1 MKNKEIDFTAEEF
14 DFLRSLNLNLTYQE
28 KLYFDYDFIINNIDK
43 TPNEILNME
52 DGLDKRTLLWFD
64 DLFAI
69 KLNEFYGKAY
79 SEHFMN
85 ELNIKDEKCPLNDK
99 DSNEYKEYINFKKVF
114 ATSMKMLNESEILS
128 QLDRQLRLSDYFVKT
143 DSVEEYTKINT
154 DLIGE
159 DYKKVDKDFLDIKE
173 KIGIY
178 CDVIDDSNKPT
189 LPEDITFSEICAM
202 MDASNNGGKLSEDK
216 SNIVNYINSCL
227 GLSSL
232 SASNNIVNDKLKM
245 FFIIRALIDNKKGV
259 DYHEEYAAIFS
270 CKNDISQDIKEAYA
284 GGYKTTPNIWQAAT
298 ELDSKIKEVEV
309 CNKYQAFGLN
319 LFENTEFYHA
329 YYDHLAYY
337 DHKKITPEE
346 LSKRNSRFFDR
357 YDNGK
362 KVEFK
367 LGSLSSTEMVPVT
380 PILTDQDIE
389 EDKQK
394 IEEALDLLEQNPDEC
409 QRLSDIIEI
418 IDKKLSGNELTL
430 DEQEFLNENGI
441 DASLEDEE
449 LRNQKAD
456 LEKQKQE
463 ISITPEEIKTRKSA
477 LNKAGSLVEYNRKL
491 AKAEK
496 MKNKLKGKVKN
507 LKNLANLEILKKWA
521 KKLPK
526 VVCPIIGGA
535 VGYNL
540 AFVLG
545 PVGIV
550 AANAIGAIIITQA
563 RAYANILEEQELSEE
578 EIEID
583 SIEKPSNK
591 LCNKV
596 SALLRTAN
604 LEKLATFNMFE
615 KLSKSKSEKISNF
628 FSNKEVLITI
638 ANTVTAGLVAMDLN
652 ALRRVI
658 SKLAKHQN
666 EIPKKEFESDSN
678 LGANK
683 GEIKPSTGTGSES
696 GSGLT
701 SGAGNTN
708 EISMKVGE
716 NIGTESK
723 IINGYKNSYDAY
735 NGVNGVHLNQSIIN
749 DGDTI
754 IKNLYYNSNGKM
766 IKLPIEHGQDII
778 ETIENLG
785 INPKDVVANLANSDG
800 TGRAWVHI
808 TDVAK
813 TLGRSL

>member
-1 MKNKEIDFTAEEF
+1 MKNVNATQSTNYKLSKII
-14 DFLRSLNLNLTYQE
+14 E
-28 KLYFDYDFIINNIDK
+28 KMLK
-43 TPNEILNME
+43 KQP
-52 DGLDKRTLLWFD
+52 
-64 DLFAI
+64 
-69 KLNEFYGKAY
+69 LNE
-79 SEHFMN
+79 
-85 ELNIKDEKCPLNDK
+85 DEKKLLQSNSIPENSSEEDLKKKK
-99 DSNEYKEYINFKKVF
+99 DDSEKEYN
-114 ATSMKMLNESEILS
+114 
-128 QLDRQLRLSDYFVKT
+128 RLK
-143 DSVEEYTKINT
+143 E
-154 DLIGE
+154 GE
-159 DYKKVDKDFLDIKE
+159 
-173 KIGIY
+173 
-178 CDVIDDSNKPT
+178 
-189 LPEDITFSEICAM
+189 
-202 MDASNNGGKLSEDK
+202 
-216 SNIVNYINSCL
+216 
-227 GLSSL
+227 
-232 SASNNIVNDKLKM
+232 
-245 FFIIRALIDNKKGV
+245 IIRA
-259 DYHEEYAAIFS
+259 
-270 CKNDISQDIKEAYA
+270 
-284 GGYKTTPNIWQAAT
+284 
-298 ELDSKIKEVEV
+298 
-309 CNKYQAFGLN
+309 
-319 LFENTEFYHA
+319 
-329 YYDHLAYY
+329 
-337 DHKKITPEE
+337 
-346 LSKRNSRFFDR
+346 
-357 YDNGK
+357 
-362 KVEFK
+362 
-367 LGSLSSTEMVPVT
+367 SS
-380 PILTDQDIE
+380 IE
-389 EDKQK
+389 
-394 IEEALDLLEQNPDEC
+394 
-409 QRLSDIIEI
+409 
-418 IDKKLSGNELTL
+418 TL
-430 DEQEFLNENGI
+430 D
-441 DASLEDEE
+441 
-449 LRNQKAD
+449 
-456 LEKQKQE
+456 
-463 ISITPEEIKTRKSA
+463 
-477 LNKAGSLVEYNRKL
+477 
-491 AKAEK
+491 KAEK
-496 MKNKLKGKVKN
+496 ILKSVTKKKKDYFGKIKDKVKD
-507 LKNLANLEILKKWA
+507 LKDLANPEILKKWA

-526 VVCPIIGGA
+526 AVCPIIGGA

-563 RAYANILEEQELSEE
+563 RAYANILAEK
-578 EIEID
+578 EINGD
-583 SIEKPSNK
+583 SATKDSASKPSNK

-615 KLSKSKSEKISNF
+615 KLSNSKSEKISNF

-678 LGANK
+678 LGDNK

-708 EISMKVGE
+708 EISMKVGD

-754 IKNLYYNSNGKM
+754 IKNLYYNNNGKM

-800 TGRAWVHI
+800 TGRAWVHV

>member
-1 MKNKEIDFTAEEF
+1 MKNKVMELTNKEYEYLQNI
-14 DFLRSLNLNLTYQE
+14 NLNLTYQE

-43 TPNEILNME
+43 TPIEIYRMN
-52 DGLDKRTLLWFD
+52 DGIDKSTLSWFD
-64 DLFAI
+64 DLFA
-69 KLNEFYGKAY
+69 KNLESFWGPTFAENFTDNLRRDNE
-79 SEHFMN
+79 N
-85 ELNIKDEKCPLNDK
+85 CPLNDK
-99 DSNEYKEYINFKKVF
+99 ESAIFKDYVTYKRIF
-114 ATSMKMLNESEILS
+114 ALSLKMMAENKTET
-128 QLDRQLRLSDYFVKT
+128 FVKAYDDGIT
-143 DSVEEYTKINT
+143 TSSDDEVKDYT
-154 DLIGE
+154 
-159 DYKKVDKDFLDIKE
+159 
-173 KIGIY
+173 
-178 CDVIDDSNKPT
+178 
-189 LPEDITFSEICAM
+189 A
-202 MDASNNGGKLSEDK
+202 KLSSTTDGVFDTPDK
-216 SNIVNYINSCL
+216 NYIDFKPIIKKYIYVYKDKKKPKIPADTSFKNL
-227 GLSSL
+227 MKITQKAANNEELTKEEFEIADYIAEMIEEDSL
-232 SASNNIVNDKLKM
+232 EEAFSPKNPNQVNNKIYTI
-245 FFIIRALIDNKKGV
+245 FIIAALIDNLLGRGYSEKCFEKFCAKENLGQKIQLEDGFAGTQYGESVKNIDYYLCKIKVLNNYQDYGKYVFASSSRYQMLKDKNGVSDEIVAEDNKKYFDRQDNGQEISYNIIDGSNTKKIKLKLTNGEIEADNSTIEATRNFLKNVNATQLTNYKLSEIIAKMLKKQPLNEDEKKLLQSNSIPENSSEEDLKKKKDESEKEYNRLKKGETIRTASIETLDKAEKILKSV
-259 DYHEEYAAIFS
+259 TKKK
-270 CKNDISQDIKEAYA
+270 KNDF
-284 GGYKTTPNIWQAAT
+284 G
-298 ELDSKIKEVEV
+298 KIKE
-309 CNKYQAFGLN
+309 
-319 LFENTEFYHA
+319 
-329 YYDHLAYY
+329 
-337 DHKKITPEE
+337 
-346 LSKRNSRFFDR
+346 
-357 YDNGK
+357 
-362 KVEFK
+362 
-367 LGSLSSTEMVPVT
+367 
-380 PILTDQDIE
+380 
-389 EDKQK
+389 
-394 IEEALDLLEQNPDEC
+394 
-409 QRLSDIIEI
+409 
-418 IDKKLSGNELTL
+418 
-430 DEQEFLNENGI
+430 
-441 DASLEDEE
+441 
-449 LRNQKAD
+449 
-456 LEKQKQE
+456 
-463 ISITPEEIKTRKSA
+463 
-477 LNKAGSLVEYNRKL
+477 
-491 AKAEK
+491 
-496 MKNKLKGKVKN
+496 KVKD
-507 LKNLANLEILKKWA
+507 LKNLANPEILKKWA

-526 VVCPIIGGA
+526 AVCPIIGGA

-550 AANAIGAIIITQA
+550 AANAIGAFVITQA

-596 SALLRTAN
+596 SALLRKAN

-615 KLSKSKSEKISNF
+615 KLSNSKSEKISNF
-628 FSNKEVLITI
+628 FRNKEVLITI

-708 EISMKVGE
+708 EISMKVGD

>member
-64 DLFAI
+64 DLFAL
-69 KLNEFYGKAY
+69 KLEKFYGKAY

-85 ELNIKDEKCPLNDK
+85 ELNIEDEKCPLNNK
-99 DSNEYKEYINFKKVF
+99 DSNEFKEYINFKKVF
-114 ATSMKMLNESEILS
+114 ATSMKMINESEIFRPLG
-128 QLDRQLRLSDYFVKT
+128 RQLRLSDYLTGT
-143 DSVEEYTKINT
+143 DSIEEYTKINT

-159 DYKKVDKDFLDIKE
+159 DYKNTDKDFLDIKE

-189 LPEDITFSEICAM
+189 LPGDITFTNICDM
-202 MDASNNGGKLSEDK
+202 MNASNNGGELSENE
-216 SNIVNYINSCL
+216 SNIVKYINSCL

-232 SASNNIVNDKLKM
+232 SDSNNIVNDKLKM
-245 FFIIRALIDNKKGV
+245 FFIIRALIDNKMGV
-259 DYHEEYAAIFS
+259 DYHEEYDAIFS
-270 CKNDISQDIKEAYA
+270 CKNDISQDIKKAYV
-284 GGYKTTPNIWQAAT
+284 GGNKTTPNIWNAAT
-298 ELDSKIKEVEV
+298 ELDSKIREVEV

-319 LFENTEFYHA
+319 LFENDKF
-329 YYDHLAYY
+329 YYDYYDYLAYY
-337 DHKKITPEE
+337 DREKITPEE
-346 LSKRNSRFFDR
+346 LAKRNSRFFDR
-357 YDNGK
+357 FDNGK
-362 KVEFK
+362 KIKFK
-367 LGSLSSTEMVPVT
+367 FESSFSKEMLPVT

-430 DEQEFLNENGI
+430 DEQEFLNDNGI

-449 LRNQKAD
+449 LRNKKAD

-477 LNKAGSLVEYNRKL
+477 LNKAGSLVGYNRKL

-496 MKNKLKGKVKN
+496 MKNKLKGKVKD
-507 LKNLANLEILKKWA
+507 LKDLANPEILRKWA

-526 VVCPIIGGA
+526 AVCPIIGGA

-550 AANAIGAIIITQA
+550 AANAIGAFVITQA

-596 SALLRTAN
+596 SALLRKAN

-615 KLSKSKSEKISNF
+615 QLSNSKSEKIKNF
-628 FSNKEVLITI
+628 FRNKEVLMTI
-638 ANTVTAGLVAMDLN
+638 ANTVTAGLVAMDLT
-652 ALRRVI
+652 ALGRAF

-666 EIPKKEFESDSN
+666 VAHNSN
-678 LGANK
+678 SSASSSSSTASSSAN
-683 GEIKPSTGTGSES
+683 SS
-696 GSGLT
+696 GSSSAT
-701 SGAGNTN
+701 SGSSATGNATN
-708 EISMKVGE
+708 TDISSFKVGD

-800 TGRAWVHI
+800 TGRAWVHV

>member
-1 MKNKEIDFTAEEF
+1 MNDG
-14 DFLRSLNLNLTYQE
+14 
-28 KLYFDYDFIINNIDK
+28 IDK
-43 TPNEILNME
+43 S
-52 DGLDKRTLLWFD
+52 TLSWFD
-64 DLFAI
+64 DLFA
-69 KLNEFYGKAY
+69 KNLESFWGPTFAENFTD
-79 SEHFMN
+79 N
-85 ELNIKDEKCPLNDK
+85 LRRDNVDCPLNDK
-99 DSNEYKEYINFKKVF
+99 ESAIFKDYVKYKRIFALSLKMMAENKTETFVKAYDDGITTSSDDEVKDYTAKLSSTTDGDFDTPDKGYINFKPIIKKYIYVYKDKKKPKIPNDTSFEDLMKITQKAANNEELTKEEFEIADYIAEMIEEDSLEEAFSPKNPNQANNKIYTIFIVAALIDSLFKRNYSDKYSEFFKDIDSISHETELEGGNKNTPFGKSIKNITSYSSKIKILNNYQDYGKYVF
-114 ATSMKMLNESEILS
+114 ASSLRYQMLKDKNGVSDEIVAEDNKKYFDRQDNGQEISYNIIDDDNTKKIKLKLTSGEIEADNSTIEATRNFLENANAKQSTYSKLSEIIGKMLEKQPLNEDEKELLQSNNIPENSSEEDLKKKKDESENEFNRLKEGETIRTASIETLDKAEKILK
-128 QLDRQLRLSDYFVKT
+128 YV
-143 DSVEEYTKINT
+143 TK
-154 DLIGE
+154 
-159 DYKKVDKDFLDIKE
+159 KKKNDFGKIKE
-173 KIGIY
+173 K
-178 CDVIDDSNKPT
+178 
-189 LPEDITFSEICAM
+189 
-202 MDASNNGGKLSEDK
+202 
-216 SNIVNYINSCL
+216 
-227 GLSSL
+227 
-232 SASNNIVNDKLKM
+232 
-245 FFIIRALIDNKKGV
+245 
-259 DYHEEYAAIFS
+259 
-270 CKNDISQDIKEAYA
+270 
-284 GGYKTTPNIWQAAT
+284 
-298 ELDSKIKEVEV
+298 
-309 CNKYQAFGLN
+309 
-319 LFENTEFYHA
+319 
-329 YYDHLAYY
+329 
-337 DHKKITPEE
+337 
-346 LSKRNSRFFDR
+346 
-357 YDNGK
+357 
-362 KVEFK
+362 
-367 LGSLSSTEMVPVT
+367 
-380 PILTDQDIE
+380 
-389 EDKQK
+389 
-394 IEEALDLLEQNPDEC
+394 
-409 QRLSDIIEI
+409 
-418 IDKKLSGNELTL
+418 
-430 DEQEFLNENGI
+430 
-441 DASLEDEE
+441 
-449 LRNQKAD
+449 
-456 LEKQKQE
+456 
-463 ISITPEEIKTRKSA
+463 
-477 LNKAGSLVEYNRKL
+477 
-491 AKAEK
+491 
-496 MKNKLKGKVKN
+496 VKD
-507 LKNLANLEILKKWA
+507 LKNLANPEILKKWA

-526 VVCPIIGGA
+526 AVCPIIGGA

-563 RAYANILEEQELSEE
+563 RAYANILAEKEMNGDSAT
-578 EIEID
+578 ID
-583 SIEKPSNK
+583 SASKPSNK

-615 KLSKSKSEKISNF
+615 KLSNSKSEKISNF

-666 EIPKKEFESDSN
+666 EIHKKEFESDSN

-708 EISMKVGE
+708 EISMKVGD

-800 TGRAWVHI
+800 TGRAWVHV

>member
-1 MKNKEIDFTAEEF
+1 MKNKVMELTNKEYEYLQNI
-14 DFLRSLNLNLTYQE
+14 NLNLTYQE

-43 TPNEILNME
+43 TPIEIYRMN
-52 DGLDKRTLLWFD
+52 DGIDKSTLSWFD
-64 DLFAI
+64 DLFA
-69 KLNEFYGKAY
+69 KNLESFWGPTFAENFTDNLRRDNE
-79 SEHFMN
+79 N
-85 ELNIKDEKCPLNDK
+85 CPLNDK
-99 DSNEYKEYINFKKVF
+99 ESAIFKDYVTYKRIFALSLKMMAENKTETFVKAYDDGITTSSDDEVKDYTAKLSSTTGGVFDTPDKNYIDFKPIIKKYIYVYKDKKKPKIPDNTSFEKLMKITQKAANNEELTKEEFEIADYIAEMIEEDSLEEAFSPKNPNQVNNKIYTIFIVAALIDSLFKRNYSDEYSKFFKDIDSISQETKLNGGNANTSLDESIENITSYSSKIKISNNYQDYGKYVF
-114 ATSMKMLNESEILS
+114 ASSLRYQVLKDKNGVSDEIVAEDNKKYF
-128 QLDRQLRLSDYFVKT
+128 DRQDNGQEISYNIIDG
-143 DSVEEYTKINT
+143 SNTKKIKLKLT
-154 DLIGE
+154 SGE
-159 DYKKVDKDFLDIKE
+159 IEADNSTIEATRNFLKNVNATQLTN
-173 KIGIY
+173 Y
-178 CDVIDDSNKPT
+178 
-189 LPEDITFSEICAM
+189 
-202 MDASNNGGKLSEDK
+202 KLSEIIAKMLKKQPLNEDEK
-216 SNIVNYINSCL
+216 KLLQSNSIPENS
-227 GLSSL
+227 S
-232 SASNNIVNDKLKM
+232 
-245 FFIIRALIDNKKGV
+245 
-259 DYHEEYAAIFS
+259 
-270 CKNDISQDIKEAYA
+270 
-284 GGYKTTPNIWQAAT
+284 
-298 ELDSKIKEVEV
+298 
-309 CNKYQAFGLN
+309 
-319 LFENTEFYHA
+319 
-329 YYDHLAYY
+329 
-337 DHKKITPEE
+337 
-346 LSKRNSRFFDR
+346 
-357 YDNGK
+357 
-362 KVEFK
+362 
-367 LGSLSSTEMVPVT
+367 
-380 PILTDQDIE
+380 E
-389 EDKQK
+389 EDLKK
-394 IEEALDLLEQNPDEC
+394 KKDESEKEFNRLKKSETIRTASIE
-409 QRLSDIIEI
+409 
-418 IDKKLSGNELTL
+418 TL
-430 DEQEFLNENGI
+430 D
-441 DASLEDEE
+441 
-449 LRNQKAD
+449 
-456 LEKQKQE
+456 
-463 ISITPEEIKTRKSA
+463 
-477 LNKAGSLVEYNRKL
+477 
-491 AKAEK
+491 KAEK
-496 MKNKLKGKVKN
+496 ILKSVTKKKKNDFGKTKEKVKD
-507 LKNLANLEILKKWA
+507 LKNLANPEILKKWA

-596 SALLRTAN
+596 SALLRKAN

-615 KLSKSKSEKISNF
+615 KLSNSKSEKIKNF
-628 FSNKEVLITI
+628 FRNKEVLITI

-708 EISMKVGE
+708 EISMKVGD

>member
-1 MKNKEIDFTAEEF
+1 MKNKVMELTNKEYEYLQNI
-14 DFLRSLNLNLTYQE
+14 NLNLTYQE

-43 TPNEILNME
+43 TPIEIYRMN
-52 DGLDKRTLLWFD
+52 DGIDKSTLSWFD
-64 DLFAI
+64 DLFVKNLESFWGPTFAENFTDN
-69 KLNEFYGKAY
+69 LRRDNV
-79 SEHFMN
+79 
-85 ELNIKDEKCPLNDK
+85 DCPLNDK
-99 DSNEYKEYINFKKVF
+99 ESAIFKDYVTYKRIFALSLKMMAENKTETFVKAYDDGITTSSDDEVKDYTAKLSSTTGGVFDTPDKGYINFGLIIEKYKYVYKDKKKPKIPDNTSFEKLMKITQKAANNEELTKEEFEIADYIAEMIEEDSLEEAFSPKNPNQANNKIYTIFIVAALIDSLLTRDYSKQYFDFFKDIDSLSHETELEGGNKNTPFGKSIKNITSYSSKIKISNNYQDYGKYVF
-114 ATSMKMLNESEILS
+114 ASSSRYQMLKDKNGVSDEIVAEDNKKYFDRQDNGQEISYNIKDGDNTKKIKLKLTSGEIEADNLTIEETRNFLKNVNDTQSTDYKLSEIIKKMLKKQPLNEDEKKLLQSNSIPENSSEEDLKKIKDASEKEFNRLREGETIRDASIETLDKAEKIL
-128 QLDRQLRLSDYFVKT
+128 K
-143 DSVEEYTKINT
+143 SVTK
-154 DLIGE
+154 
-159 DYKKVDKDFLDIKE
+159 KKKNDFGKIKE
-173 KIGIY
+173 K
-178 CDVIDDSNKPT
+178 
-189 LPEDITFSEICAM
+189 
-202 MDASNNGGKLSEDK
+202 
-216 SNIVNYINSCL
+216 
-227 GLSSL
+227 
-232 SASNNIVNDKLKM
+232 
-245 FFIIRALIDNKKGV
+245 
-259 DYHEEYAAIFS
+259 
-270 CKNDISQDIKEAYA
+270 
-284 GGYKTTPNIWQAAT
+284 
-298 ELDSKIKEVEV
+298 
-309 CNKYQAFGLN
+309 
-319 LFENTEFYHA
+319 
-329 YYDHLAYY
+329 
-337 DHKKITPEE
+337 
-346 LSKRNSRFFDR
+346 
-357 YDNGK
+357 
-362 KVEFK
+362 
-367 LGSLSSTEMVPVT
+367 
-380 PILTDQDIE
+380 
-389 EDKQK
+389 
-394 IEEALDLLEQNPDEC
+394 
-409 QRLSDIIEI
+409 
-418 IDKKLSGNELTL
+418 
-430 DEQEFLNENGI
+430 
-441 DASLEDEE
+441 
-449 LRNQKAD
+449 
-456 LEKQKQE
+456 
-463 ISITPEEIKTRKSA
+463 
-477 LNKAGSLVEYNRKL
+477 
-491 AKAEK
+491 
-496 MKNKLKGKVKN
+496 VKD
-507 LKNLANLEILKKWA
+507 LKNLANPEILKKWA

-550 AANAIGAIIITQA
+550 AANAIGAFVITQA

-596 SALLRTAN
+596 SALLRKVN

-615 KLSKSKSEKISNF
+615 KLSNSKSEKISNF

-708 EISMKVGE
+708 EISMKVGD

>member
-1 MKNKEIDFTAEEF
+1 MKNKVMELTNKEYEYLQNI
-14 DFLRSLNLNLTYQE
+14 NLNLTYQE

-43 TPNEILNME
+43 TPIEIYRMN
-52 DGLDKRTLLWFD
+52 DGIDKSTLSWFD
-64 DLFAI
+64 DLFA
-69 KLNEFYGKAY
+69 KNLESFWGPTFAENFTDNLRRDNE
-79 SEHFMN
+79 N
-85 ELNIKDEKCPLNDK
+85 CPLNDK
-99 DSNEYKEYINFKKVF
+99 ESAIFKDYVTYKRIFALSLKMMAENKTETFVKAYDDGITTSSDDEVKDYTAKLSSTTGGVFDTPDKNYIDFKPIIKKYIYVYKDKKKPKIPDNTSFEKLMKITQKAANNEELTKEEFEIADYIAEMIEEDSLEEAFSPKNPNQVNNKIYTIFIVAALIDSLFKRNYSDEYSKFFKDIDSISQETKLNGGNANTSLDESIENITSYSSKIKISNNYQDYGKYVF
-114 ATSMKMLNESEILS
+114 ASSLRYQVLKDKNGVSDEIVAEDNKKYF
-128 QLDRQLRLSDYFVKT
+128 DRQDNGQEISYNIIDG
-143 DSVEEYTKINT
+143 SNTKKIKLKLT
-154 DLIGE
+154 SGE
-159 DYKKVDKDFLDIKE
+159 IEADNSTIEATRNFLKNVNATQLTN
-173 KIGIY
+173 Y
-178 CDVIDDSNKPT
+178 
-189 LPEDITFSEICAM
+189 
-202 MDASNNGGKLSEDK
+202 KLSEIIAKMLKKQPLNEDEK
-216 SNIVNYINSCL
+216 KLLQSNSIPENS
-227 GLSSL
+227 S
-232 SASNNIVNDKLKM
+232 
-245 FFIIRALIDNKKGV
+245 
-259 DYHEEYAAIFS
+259 
-270 CKNDISQDIKEAYA
+270 
-284 GGYKTTPNIWQAAT
+284 
-298 ELDSKIKEVEV
+298 
-309 CNKYQAFGLN
+309 
-319 LFENTEFYHA
+319 
-329 YYDHLAYY
+329 
-337 DHKKITPEE
+337 
-346 LSKRNSRFFDR
+346 
-357 YDNGK
+357 
-362 KVEFK
+362 
-367 LGSLSSTEMVPVT
+367 
-380 PILTDQDIE
+380 E
-389 EDKQK
+389 EDLKK
-394 IEEALDLLEQNPDEC
+394 KKDESEKEFNRLKKSETIRTASIE
-409 QRLSDIIEI
+409 
-418 IDKKLSGNELTL
+418 TL
-430 DEQEFLNENGI
+430 D
-441 DASLEDEE
+441 
-449 LRNQKAD
+449 
-456 LEKQKQE
+456 
-463 ISITPEEIKTRKSA
+463 
-477 LNKAGSLVEYNRKL
+477 
-491 AKAEK
+491 KAEK
-496 MKNKLKGKVKN
+496 ILKSVTKKKKNDFGKTKEKVKD
-507 LKNLANLEILKKWA
+507 LKNLANPEILKKWA

-545 PVGIV
+545 PVGII

-615 KLSKSKSEKISNF
+615 KLSNSKSEKIKNF
-628 FSNKEVLITI
+628 FRNKEVLITI

-708 EISMKVGE
+708 EISMKVGD

>member
-1 MKNKEIDFTAEEF
+1 MKNEVMELTNKEYEYLQSI
-14 DFLRSLNLNLTYQE
+14 SLNLTYQE

-43 TPNEILNME
+43 TPIEIYRMN
-52 DGLDKRTLLWFD
+52 DGIDKSTLSWFD
-64 DLFAI
+64 DLFA
-69 KLNEFYGKAY
+69 KNLESFWGPTFAENFT
-79 SEHFMN
+79 N
-85 ELNIKDEKCPLNDK
+85 NLRRDNVDCPLNDK
-99 DSNEYKEYINFKKVF
+99 ESAIFKDYVTYKRIFALSLKMMAENKTETFVKAYDDGITTSSDDEVKDYTAKLSSTTGGVFDTPDKGYINFGLIIEKYKYVNKDKKKPKIPADTSFKSLMKITQKAANNEELTKEEFEIADYIAEMIEEDSLEEALSPKNPNQVNNKIYTIFIVAALIDSLLTRDYSKQYFDFFKDIDSLSHETELEGGNKNTPFGKSIKNITSYSSKIKILNNYQDYGKYVF
-114 ATSMKMLNESEILS
+114 ASSLRYQMLKDKNGVSDEIVAEDNKKYFDRQDNGQEISYNIIDDDNTKKIKLKLTSGEIEADNSTIEATRNFLKNVNATQLTNYKLSEIIKKMLKKQPLNEDEKKLLQSNSIPENSSEEDLKKKKDESEKEFNRLKKSETIRTASIETLDKAEKIL
-128 QLDRQLRLSDYFVKT
+128 K
-143 DSVEEYTKINT
+143 SVTK
-154 DLIGE
+154 
-159 DYKKVDKDFLDIKE
+159 KKKNDFGKIKE
-173 KIGIY
+173 K
-178 CDVIDDSNKPT
+178 
-189 LPEDITFSEICAM
+189 
-202 MDASNNGGKLSEDK
+202 
-216 SNIVNYINSCL
+216 
-227 GLSSL
+227 
-232 SASNNIVNDKLKM
+232 
-245 FFIIRALIDNKKGV
+245 
-259 DYHEEYAAIFS
+259 
-270 CKNDISQDIKEAYA
+270 
-284 GGYKTTPNIWQAAT
+284 
-298 ELDSKIKEVEV
+298 
-309 CNKYQAFGLN
+309 
-319 LFENTEFYHA
+319 
-329 YYDHLAYY
+329 
-337 DHKKITPEE
+337 
-346 LSKRNSRFFDR
+346 
-357 YDNGK
+357 
-362 KVEFK
+362 
-367 LGSLSSTEMVPVT
+367 
-380 PILTDQDIE
+380 
-389 EDKQK
+389 
-394 IEEALDLLEQNPDEC
+394 
-409 QRLSDIIEI
+409 
-418 IDKKLSGNELTL
+418 
-430 DEQEFLNENGI
+430 
-441 DASLEDEE
+441 
-449 LRNQKAD
+449 
-456 LEKQKQE
+456 
-463 ISITPEEIKTRKSA
+463 
-477 LNKAGSLVEYNRKL
+477 
-491 AKAEK
+491 
-496 MKNKLKGKVKN
+496 VKD
-507 LKNLANLEILKKWA
+507 LKNIANPEILKKWA

-550 AANAIGAIIITQA
+550 AANAIGAFVITQA

-596 SALLRTAN
+596 SALLRKAN

-615 KLSKSKSEKISNF
+615 KLSNSKSEKISNF

-708 EISMKVGE
+708 EISMKVGD

-800 TGRAWVHI
+800 TGRAWVHV

>member
-1 MKNKEIDFTAEEF
+1 MKNKVMELTNKEYEYLQNI
-14 DFLRSLNLNLTYQE
+14 NLNLTYQE
-28 KLYFDYDFIINNIDK
+28 HIYFDYDFIINNIDK
-43 TPNEILNME
+43 TPIEIYRMN
-52 DGLDKRTLLWFD
+52 DGIDKSVLSWFD
-64 DLFAI
+64 ELFA
-69 KLNEFYGKAY
+69 KNLESFWGPTFAENFTNGLRRD
-79 SEHFMN
+79 N
-85 ELNIKDEKCPLNDK
+85 VDCPLNDK
-99 DSNEYKEYINFKKVF
+99 ESAIFKDYVTYKRIFALSLKMMAENKTETFVKAYDDGITTSSDDEVKDYTAKLSSTTGGVFDTPDKGYINFKPIIKKYKYVYKDKKKPKIPNDTSFENLMTIIDDAANNKELTEEKFEIADYIAKMLEEDSLQEALSPQNPNQVNNQIYTIFIIAALIDSLLTRDYSKQYFDFFKDIDSLSHETELEGGNKNTPFGKSIKNITSYSSKIKISNNYQDYGKYVF
-114 ATSMKMLNESEILS
+114 ASSSRYQMLKDKNGVSDEIVAEDNKKYFDRQDNGQEISYNIKDGDNTKKIKLKLTSGEIEADNLTIEETRNFLKNVNDTQSTDYKLSEIIKKMLKKQPLNEDEKKLLQSNSIPENSSEEDLKKIKDASEKEFNRLREGETIRDASIKTLDKAEKIL
-128 QLDRQLRLSDYFVKT
+128 K
-143 DSVEEYTKINT
+143 SVTK
-154 DLIGE
+154 
-159 DYKKVDKDFLDIKE
+159 KKKNDFGKIKE
-173 KIGIY
+173 K
-178 CDVIDDSNKPT
+178 
-189 LPEDITFSEICAM
+189 
-202 MDASNNGGKLSEDK
+202 
-216 SNIVNYINSCL
+216 
-227 GLSSL
+227 
-232 SASNNIVNDKLKM
+232 
-245 FFIIRALIDNKKGV
+245 
-259 DYHEEYAAIFS
+259 
-270 CKNDISQDIKEAYA
+270 
-284 GGYKTTPNIWQAAT
+284 
-298 ELDSKIKEVEV
+298 
-309 CNKYQAFGLN
+309 
-319 LFENTEFYHA
+319 
-329 YYDHLAYY
+329 
-337 DHKKITPEE
+337 
-346 LSKRNSRFFDR
+346 
-357 YDNGK
+357 
-362 KVEFK
+362 
-367 LGSLSSTEMVPVT
+367 
-380 PILTDQDIE
+380 
-389 EDKQK
+389 
-394 IEEALDLLEQNPDEC
+394 
-409 QRLSDIIEI
+409 
-418 IDKKLSGNELTL
+418 
-430 DEQEFLNENGI
+430 
-441 DASLEDEE
+441 
-449 LRNQKAD
+449 
-456 LEKQKQE
+456 
-463 ISITPEEIKTRKSA
+463 
-477 LNKAGSLVEYNRKL
+477 
-491 AKAEK
+491 
-496 MKNKLKGKVKN
+496 VKD
-507 LKNLANLEILKKWA
+507 LKNLANPEILKKWA

-526 VVCPIIGGA
+526 AVCPIIGGA

-545 PVGIV
+545 PVGVV

-578 EIEID
+578 EIKID

-615 KLSKSKSEKISNF
+615 KLSNSKSEKISNF

-708 EISMKVGE
+708 EISMKVGD

-800 TGRAWVHI
+800 TGRAWVHV

>member
-1 MKNKEIDFTAEEF
+1 MKNKVMELKNEEYEY
-14 DFLRSLNLNLTYQE
+14 LQNINLNLTYQE
-28 KLYFDYDFIINNIDK
+28 HIYFDYDFIINNIDK
-43 TPNEILNME
+43 TPIEIYRMN
-52 DGLDKRTLLWFD
+52 DGIDKSTLSWFD
-64 DLFAI
+64 DLFA
-69 KLNEFYGKAY
+69 KNLESFWGPTFAENFTD
-79 SEHFMN
+79 N
-85 ELNIKDEKCPLNDK
+85 LRRDNVDCPLNDK
-99 DSNEYKEYINFKKVF
+99 ESAIFKDYVKYKRIFALSLKMMAENKTETFVKAYDDGITTSSDDEVKDYTAKLSSTTDGDFDTPDKGYINFKPIIKKYIYVYKDKKKPKIPNDTSFEDLMKITQKAANNEELTKEEFEIADYIAEMIEEDSLEEAFSPKNPNQANNKIYTIFIVAALIDSLLHRDYSKQYSDFFKDIGSLSKKTKLNGGNANTSLDDSIENITSYSSKIKISNNYQDYGKYVF
-114 ATSMKMLNESEILS
+114 ASSSRYKMLKDKNGVSDEIVAEDNKKYFDRQDNGQEISYNIIDGSNTKKIKLKLTSGEIEADNSTIEATRNFLKNENTTQSTKDKLSKIIEKMLKKQPLNEDEKELLQSNSIPENSSEEDLKKKKAESE
-128 QLDRQLRLSDYFVKT
+128 
-143 DSVEEYTKINT
+143 EEYNRLKKDETIRTNSIETLYKAEKILKSVTK
-154 DLIGE
+154 
-159 DYKKVDKDFLDIKE
+159 KKKNDFGKIKE
-173 KIGIY
+173 K
-178 CDVIDDSNKPT
+178 
-189 LPEDITFSEICAM
+189 
-202 MDASNNGGKLSEDK
+202 
-216 SNIVNYINSCL
+216 
-227 GLSSL
+227 
-232 SASNNIVNDKLKM
+232 
-245 FFIIRALIDNKKGV
+245 
-259 DYHEEYAAIFS
+259 
-270 CKNDISQDIKEAYA
+270 
-284 GGYKTTPNIWQAAT
+284 
-298 ELDSKIKEVEV
+298 
-309 CNKYQAFGLN
+309 
-319 LFENTEFYHA
+319 
-329 YYDHLAYY
+329 
-337 DHKKITPEE
+337 
-346 LSKRNSRFFDR
+346 
-357 YDNGK
+357 
-362 KVEFK
+362 
-367 LGSLSSTEMVPVT
+367 
-380 PILTDQDIE
+380 
-389 EDKQK
+389 
-394 IEEALDLLEQNPDEC
+394 
-409 QRLSDIIEI
+409 
-418 IDKKLSGNELTL
+418 
-430 DEQEFLNENGI
+430 
-441 DASLEDEE
+441 
-449 LRNQKAD
+449 
-456 LEKQKQE
+456 
-463 ISITPEEIKTRKSA
+463 
-477 LNKAGSLVEYNRKL
+477 
-491 AKAEK
+491 
-496 MKNKLKGKVKN
+496 VKD
-507 LKNLANLEILKKWA
+507 LKNLANPEILKKWA

-526 VVCPIIGGA
+526 AVCPIIGGA

-563 RAYANILEEQELSEE
+563 RAYANILAEK
-578 EIEID
+578 EINGDSATID
-583 SIEKPSNK
+583 SASKPSNK

-615 KLSKSKSEKISNF
+615 KLSRSKSEKIKNF

-658 SKLAKHQN
+658 SKLDKHQN

-701 SGAGNTN
+701 SGAGNNN
-708 EISMKVGE
+708 EISMKVGD

-800 TGRAWVHI
+800 TGRAWVHV

>member
-1 MKNKEIDFTAEEF
+1 MKNKVMELTNKEYEYLQNI
-14 DFLRSLNLNLTYQE
+14 NLNLTYQE
-28 KLYFDYDFIINNIDK
+28 HIYFDYDFIIDNIDK
-43 TPNEILNME
+43 TPIEIYRMN
-52 DGLDKRTLLWFD
+52 DGIDKSTLSWFD
-64 DLFAI
+64 DLFA
-69 KLNEFYGKAY
+69 KNLESFWGPTFAENFTNGLRRD
-79 SEHFMN
+79 N
-85 ELNIKDEKCPLNDK
+85 VDCPLNDK
-99 DSNEYKEYINFKKVF
+99 ESDIFKDYVAYKRIFALSLKMMAENKTETFVKAYDDGITTSSDDEVKDYTAKLSSTTGGHFDTPDKGYINFELIIKKYKYVYKDKKKPKIPANTSFEKLIKIRDDAANDKELTEEEFEIANYIAEMIEEDSLQEAFSPQNPNQVNNKIYTIFIIAALIDSLLHRNQSEGYFSFFKDKDIDSISQEKGLEGGNKDTPLDESIKNITFYLSQIKISNSYQDYGKYVF
-114 ATSMKMLNESEILS
+114 ASSSKYQMLKDKNGVSDEIVAEDNKKYFDRQDNGQEILYNIIDGNNTKKIK
-128 QLDRQLRLSDYFVKT
+128 LKLT
-143 DSVEEYTKINT
+143 DGEIEADNLTIEETRN
-154 DLIGE
+154 
-159 DYKKVDKDFLDIKE
+159 FLKNVNATQSTN
-173 KIGIY
+173 Y
-178 CDVIDDSNKPT
+178 
-189 LPEDITFSEICAM
+189 
-202 MDASNNGGKLSEDK
+202 KLSEIIGKMLKKQPLNEDEK
-216 SNIVNYINSCL
+216 ELLQSNSIPENS
-227 GLSSL
+227 SEE
-232 SASNNIVNDKLKM
+232 DLK
-245 FFIIRALIDNKKGV
+245 
-259 DYHEEYAAIFS
+259 
-270 CKNDISQDIKEAYA
+270 
-284 GGYKTTPNIWQAAT
+284 
-298 ELDSKIKEVEV
+298 KIKDASE
-309 CNKYQAFGLN
+309 K
-319 LFENTEFYHA
+319 EFNR
-329 YYDHLAYY
+329 LREGET
-337 DHKKITPEE
+337 I
-346 LSKRNSRFFDR
+346 R
-357 YDNGK
+357 
-362 KVEFK
+362 
-367 LGSLSSTEMVPVT
+367 
-380 PILTDQDIE
+380 
-389 EDKQK
+389 
-394 IEEALDLLEQNPDEC
+394 EA
-409 QRLSDIIEI
+409 SI
-418 IDKKLSGNELTL
+418 KTL
-430 DEQEFLNENGI
+430 D
-441 DASLEDEE
+441 
-449 LRNQKAD
+449 
-456 LEKQKQE
+456 
-463 ISITPEEIKTRKSA
+463 
-477 LNKAGSLVEYNRKL
+477 
-491 AKAEK
+491 KAEK
-496 MKNKLKGKVKN
+496 ILKSVTKKQKKDFGKIKDKVKD
-507 LKNLANLEILKKWA
+507 LKNLANPEILKKWV

-526 VVCPIIGGA
+526 AVCPIIGGA

-596 SALLRTAN
+596 SALLRKAN

-615 KLSKSKSEKISNF
+615 KLSNSKSEKIKNF
-628 FSNKEVLITI
+628 FSNKEVLMTI
-638 ANTVTAGLVAMDLN
+638 ANTVTVGLVTMDLA
-652 ALRRVI
+652 ALGRVI

-683 GEIKPSTGTGSES
+683 GEIKPSTRTGSES

-708 EISMKVGE
+708 EISMKVGD

>member
-1 MKNKEIDFTAEEF
+1 MKNKVMELTNKEYEYLQNI
-14 DFLRSLNLNLTYQE
+14 NLNLTYQE
-28 KLYFDYDFIINNIDK
+28 HIYFDYDFIIDNIDK
-43 TPNEILNME
+43 TPIEIYRMN
-52 DGLDKRTLLWFD
+52 DGIDKSTLSWFD
-64 DLFAI
+64 DLFA
-69 KLNEFYGKAY
+69 KNLESFWGPTFAENFT
-79 SEHFMN
+79 N
-85 ELNIKDEKCPLNDK
+85 NLRRDNVDCPLNDK
-99 DSNEYKEYINFKKVF
+99 ESAIFKDYVTYKRIFALSLKMMAENKTETFVKAYDDGITTSSDDEVKDYTAKLSSTTGGLFDTPDKCYINFKPIIKKYIYVYKDKKKPKIP
-114 ATSMKMLNESEILS
+114 ADTSFKNLMKITQKAANNEELTKEESEIANYIAEMIEEDSLEEAFSPKNPNQVNNKIYTIFIIAALIDSLLNRDYSEQYSSFFKDIDSLS
-128 QLDRQLRLSDYFVKT
+128 HETELEGGNKNTPFGKSIKNITSYSSKIKILNNYQDYGKYVFASSLRYQMLKDKNGVSDEIVAEDNKKYFDRQDNGQEILYNIIDGNNTKKIKLKLT
-143 DSVEEYTKINT
+143 DGEIEADNLTIEETRN
-154 DLIGE
+154 
-159 DYKKVDKDFLDIKE
+159 FLKNVNVTQSTN
-173 KIGIY
+173 Y
-178 CDVIDDSNKPT
+178 
-189 LPEDITFSEICAM
+189 
-202 MDASNNGGKLSEDK
+202 KLSEIIGKMLKKQPLNEDEK
-216 SNIVNYINSCL
+216 ELLQSNSIPENS
-227 GLSSL
+227 SEE
-232 SASNNIVNDKLKM
+232 DLK
-245 FFIIRALIDNKKGV
+245 
-259 DYHEEYAAIFS
+259 
-270 CKNDISQDIKEAYA
+270 
-284 GGYKTTPNIWQAAT
+284 
-298 ELDSKIKEVEV
+298 KIKDASE
-309 CNKYQAFGLN
+309 K
-319 LFENTEFYHA
+319 EFNR
-329 YYDHLAYY
+329 LREGET
-337 DHKKITPEE
+337 I
-346 LSKRNSRFFDR
+346 R
-357 YDNGK
+357 
-362 KVEFK
+362 
-367 LGSLSSTEMVPVT
+367 
-380 PILTDQDIE
+380 
-389 EDKQK
+389 
-394 IEEALDLLEQNPDEC
+394 EA
-409 QRLSDIIEI
+409 SI
-418 IDKKLSGNELTL
+418 KTL
-430 DEQEFLNENGI
+430 D
-441 DASLEDEE
+441 
-449 LRNQKAD
+449 
-456 LEKQKQE
+456 
-463 ISITPEEIKTRKSA
+463 
-477 LNKAGSLVEYNRKL
+477 
-491 AKAEK
+491 KAEK
-496 MKNKLKGKVKN
+496 ILKSVTKKQKKDFGKIKDKVKD
-507 LKNLANLEILKKWA
+507 LKNLANPEILKKWA

-526 VVCPIIGGA
+526 AVCPIIGGA

-563 RAYANILEEQELSEE
+563 RAYANILAEKEINGD

-596 SALLRTAN
+596 STLLRTAN

-615 KLSKSKSEKISNF
+615 KLSNSKSEKIKNF
-628 FSNKEVLITI
+628 FSNKEVLMTI
-638 ANTVTAGLVAMDLN
+638 ANTVTVGLVTMDLA
-652 ALRRVI
+652 ALGRAF

-708 EISMKVGE
+708 EISMKVGD

-800 TGRAWVHI
+800 TGRAWVHV

>member
-1 MKNKEIDFTAEEF
+1 MKNKEIDFTVEEF
-14 DFLRSLNLNLTYQE
+14 NFLRSLNLNLTNQE

-64 DLFAI
+64 DLFTL
-69 KLNEFYGKAY
+69 KLKTFYGESY
-79 SEHFMN
+79 SKHFMN
-85 ELNIKDEKCPLNDK
+85 NLKIEDEKCPLNDK

-114 ATSMKMLNESEILS
+114 ATSMKMINERKIINLPK
-128 QLDRQLRLSDYFVKT
+128 RQLRLNDYILKINGV
-143 DSVEEYTKINT
+143 DEYTKINT

-159 DYKKVDKDFLDIKE
+159 DYKKVDKDFLDIEE

-178 CDVIDDSNKPT
+178 CYVKGDLNKPT
-189 LPEDITFSEICAM
+189 LPEDITFTDIYDM
-202 MDASNNGGKLSEDK
+202 MNASNNGEELSEDK
-216 SNIVNYINSCL
+216 NNIVNYINSCL

-232 SASNNIVNDKLKM
+232 SASNNIANDKLKM
-245 FFIIRALIDNKKGV
+245 FFIIRALIDNKMGV
-259 DYHEEYAAIFS
+259 DYHEEYTAIFS
-270 CKNDISQDIKEAYA
+270 CKNDIGQDIEKAYF
-284 GGYKTTPNIWQAAT
+284 GGYKTTPNIWDAAK
-298 ELDSKIKEVEV
+298 ELDSKIREVEV
-309 CNKYQAFGLN
+309 SNKYQAFGLN
-319 LFENTEFYHA
+319 LFENTNFYRDYYDYHA
-329 YYDHLAYY
+329 YYDHE
-337 DHKKITPEE
+337 KITPEE
-346 LSKRNSRFFDR
+346 LAKRNSRFFDR

-367 LGSLSSTEMVPVT
+367 LGLSSSTEMLSVT

-409 QRLSDIIEI
+409 QRLSKIIEI
-418 IDKKLSGNELTL
+418 INKKLSGNELTL
-430 DEQEFLNENGI
+430 DEQEYLNENGI

-456 LEKQKQE
+456 LEKQRQD

-477 LNKAGSLVEYNRKL
+477 LNKAGSLVGYNRKL

-496 MKNKLKGKVKN
+496 MKNKLKDKVKD

-563 RAYANILEEQELSEE
+563 RAYANILEEQELGEE
-578 EIEID
+578 EIEIE

-596 SALLRTAN
+596 STLLRTAN
-604 LEKLATFNMFE
+604 LKKLATFNMFE
-615 KLSKSKSEKISNF
+615 KLSNSKSEKIKNF
-628 FSNKEVLITI
+628 FSNKEVLMTI
-638 ANTVTAGLVAMDLN
+638 ANTVTAGLVTMDLA
-652 ALRRVI
+652 ALGRAV

-666 EIPKKEFESDSN
+666 VAHNSN
-678 LGANK
+678 SSASSSSSTASSSAN
-683 GEIKPSTGTGSES
+683 SS
-696 GSGLT
+696 GSGSVT
-701 SGAGNTN
+701 SGSGATDNATNTD
-708 EISMKVGE
+708 ISSFKVGD

-754 IKNLYYNSNGKM
+754 IKNLYYNNNGKM

>member
-64 DLFAI
+64 DLFAL
-69 KLNEFYGKAY
+69 KLEKFYGKAY

-85 ELNIKDEKCPLNDK
+85 ELNIEDEKCPLNNK
-99 DSNEYKEYINFKKVF
+99 DSNEFKEYINFKKVF
-114 ATSMKMLNESEILS
+114 ATSMKMINESEIFRPLG
-128 QLDRQLRLSDYFVKT
+128 RQLRLSDYLTGT
-143 DSVEEYTKINT
+143 DSIEEYTKINT

-159 DYKKVDKDFLDIKE
+159 DYKNTDKDFLDIKE

-189 LPEDITFSEICAM
+189 LPGDITFTNICDM
-202 MDASNNGGKLSEDK
+202 MNASNNGGELSENE
-216 SNIVNYINSCL
+216 SNIVKYINSCL

-232 SASNNIVNDKLKM
+232 SDSNNIVNDKLKM
-245 FFIIRALIDNKKGV
+245 FFIIRALIDNKMGV
-259 DYHEEYAAIFS
+259 DYHEEYDAIFS
-270 CKNDISQDIKEAYA
+270 CKNDISQDIKKAYV
-284 GGYKTTPNIWQAAT
+284 GGNKTTPNIWNAAT
-298 ELDSKIKEVEV
+298 ELDSKIREVEV

-319 LFENTEFYHA
+319 LFENDKF
-329 YYDHLAYY
+329 YYDYYDYLAYY
-337 DHKKITPEE
+337 DREKITPEE
-346 LSKRNSRFFDR
+346 LAKRNSRFFDR
-357 YDNGK
+357 FDNGK
-362 KVEFK
+362 EIKFK
-367 LGSLSSTEMVPVT
+367 FESSFSKEMLPVT

-430 DEQEFLNENGI
+430 DEQEFLNDNGI

-456 LEKQKQE
+456 LENQKQE

-477 LNKAGSLVEYNRKL
+477 LNKAGSLVGYNRKL

-496 MKNKLKGKVKN
+496 MKNKLKGKVKD

-526 VVCPIIGGA
+526 AVCPIIGGA

-550 AANAIGAIIITQA
+550 AANAIGAFVITQA

-596 SALLRTAN
+596 SALLRKAN

-615 KLSKSKSEKISNF
+615 KLSNSKSEKISNF
-628 FSNKEVLITI
+628 FSNKEVLMTI
-638 ANTVTAGLVAMDLN
+638 ANTVTAGLVAMDLT
-652 ALRRVI
+652 ALGRAF

-666 EIPKKEFESDSN
+666 VAHNSN
-678 LGANK
+678 SSASSSSSTASSSAN
-683 GEIKPSTGTGSES
+683 SS
-696 GSGLT
+696 GSSSAT
-701 SGAGNTN
+701 SGSSATGNATN
-708 EISMKVGE
+708 TDISSFKVGD

-800 TGRAWVHI
+800 TGRAWVHV

>member
-1 MKNKEIDFTAEEF
+1 MKNKVMELTNKEYEYLQNI
-14 DFLRSLNLNLTYQE
+14 NLNLTYQE

-43 TPNEILNME
+43 TPIEIYRMN
-52 DGLDKRTLLWFD
+52 DGIDKSTLSWFD
-64 DLFAI
+64 DLFA
-69 KLNEFYGKAY
+69 KNLESFWGPTFAENFTDNLRRDNE
-79 SEHFMN
+79 N
-85 ELNIKDEKCPLNDK
+85 CPLNDK
-99 DSNEYKEYINFKKVF
+99 ENAIFKDYVTYKRIF
-114 ATSMKMLNESEILS
+114 ALSLKMMAENKTET
-128 QLDRQLRLSDYFVKT
+128 FVKAYDDGIT
-143 DSVEEYTKINT
+143 TSSDDEVKDYTAKLSSTTGGVFDTPDKNYIDFKPIIKKYIYVYKDKKKPKIPDNT
-154 DLIGE
+154 SFEDLIKIRDDAANNKKLTKEEFEIADYIAEMIEE
-159 DYKKVDKDFLDIKE
+159 DSLEEALSPQNPNQVNN
-173 KIGIY
+173 KIYTI
-178 CDVIDDSNKPT
+178 
-189 LPEDITFSEICAM
+189 
-202 MDASNNGGKLSEDK
+202 
-216 SNIVNYINSCL
+216 
-227 GLSSL
+227 
-232 SASNNIVNDKLKM
+232 
-245 FFIIRALIDNKKGV
+245 FIIAALIDNLLGIGYSEKCLEKFCAKENLGQEIQLEDGFAGTQYGESAKNIDYYLRKVKILNDYQDYGKYVFASSSRYKMLKDKNGVSDEIVAEDNKKYFDRQDNGQEISYNIIDGSNTKKIKLKLTNGEIEADNSTIEATRNFLKNV
-259 DYHEEYAAIFS
+259 NATQLTNYKLSEIIAKMLKKQPLNEDEKKLLQSNSIPENSSEEDLKKKKDESEEEFNRLKEGETIRANSIKTLDKAEKILKS
-270 CKNDISQDIKEAYA
+270 VTKKKKNDF
-284 GGYKTTPNIWQAAT
+284 G
-298 ELDSKIKEVEV
+298 KIKE
-309 CNKYQAFGLN
+309 
-319 LFENTEFYHA
+319 
-329 YYDHLAYY
+329 
-337 DHKKITPEE
+337 
-346 LSKRNSRFFDR
+346 
-357 YDNGK
+357 
-362 KVEFK
+362 
-367 LGSLSSTEMVPVT
+367 
-380 PILTDQDIE
+380 
-389 EDKQK
+389 
-394 IEEALDLLEQNPDEC
+394 
-409 QRLSDIIEI
+409 
-418 IDKKLSGNELTL
+418 
-430 DEQEFLNENGI
+430 
-441 DASLEDEE
+441 
-449 LRNQKAD
+449 
-456 LEKQKQE
+456 
-463 ISITPEEIKTRKSA
+463 
-477 LNKAGSLVEYNRKL
+477 
-491 AKAEK
+491 
-496 MKNKLKGKVKN
+496 KVKD
-507 LKNLANLEILKKWA
+507 LKNLANIEILKKWA

-550 AANAIGAIIITQA
+550 AANAIGAFVITQA

-596 SALLRTAN
+596 SALLRKAN

-615 KLSKSKSEKISNF
+615 KLSNSKSEKIKNF
-628 FSNKEVLITI
+628 FRNKEVLITI

-708 EISMKVGE
+708 EISMKVGD